1 MPASMSVSRLV
12 LDIIQGVSLDPSFVF
27 VFTCDHI
34 LPKKVGP
41 VLGALLYKAAGFCL
55 PFALTGTAILLSGFQ
70 VLVVTKMPS
79 MASSNSSTSP
89 QSSSSLAILS
99 KPTVLIGLATATAG
113 AYSIGTVEATVL
125 FLSFSKPQNI
135 FTYRQPSP
143 PSSPPAWTCR
153 SPRSP
158 WPSSSCPSAPSLPP
172 LSLDGCATQR

>member
-1 MPASMSVSRLV
+1 MDL
-12 LDIIQGVSLDPSFVF
+12 SLVF
-27 VFTCDHI
+27 VFTCDNI

-113 AYSIGTVEATVL
+113 AYSIGTVEATV
-125 FLSFSKPQNI
+125 
-135 FTYRQPSP
+135 
-143 PSSPPAWTCR
+143 
-153 SPRSP
+153 
-158 WPSSSCPSAPSLPP
+158 
-172 LSLDGCATQR
+172 

>member
-1 MPASMSVSRLV
+1 M
-12 LDIIQGVSLDPSFVF
+12 DPSFVF

-79 MASSNSSTSP
+79 MASNNSSTSP

-125 FLSFSKPQNI
+125 FFYNFQNLKIFSHPGNPLPLPLH
-135 FTYRQPSP
+135 QPGLADHQDRP
-143 PSSPPAWTCR
+143 GL
-153 SPRSP
+153 PRHV
-158 WPSSSCPSAPSLPP
+158 P
-172 LSLDGCATQR
+172 LLRPCHPFLWMAV

>member
-1 MPASMSVSRLV
+1 M
-12 LDIIQGVSLDPSFVF
+12 DPSFVF

-113 AYSIGTVEATVL
+113 AYSIGTVEATVFPFIIFKTSKYFHIQATL
-125 FLSFSKPQNI
+125 SPFLS
-135 FTYRQPSP
+135 T
-143 PSSPPAWTCR
+143 
-153 SPRSP
+153 
-158 WPSSSCPSAPSLPP
+158 
-172 LSLDGCATQR
+172 SLDLPITKIALAFLVMSLCSVLATPFFGWLCDSKVSCE